1 MRVWLVT
8 AAEPIPSD
16 GVRPMRFMGL
26 ARALARRGHDVTVWT
41 QTFFHHTKR
50 HRFPAD
56 TEYVAEGYRV
66 VVLRAFGYRTNV
78 SLRRYASHWRFAR
91 RLAAAMP
98 ARPAPDVVVASLPPL
113 DTAAAVADYCARRAI
128 PFVVDVIDPWPD
140 VFVDLLP
147 PALQPAGRVVSS
159 PLRRRATRIVRSAH
173 TVTAISRR
181 YAAWAE
187 GLAAPRPV
195 ATAVFHPAVQLG
207 SFDPRARDPHDPGP
221 LRVVYAGALG
231 RAYDV
236 DCVIDCARLLAAE
249 GAAVE
254 VAVAGDGPER
264 ARLERRA
271 AGLTNVRFLG
281 WLEAPALA
289 RLLAASD
296 LGLACYR
303 RDATQTVT
311 YKLFEYAAA
320 GLPVVCSLEGEMA
333 DMIRAAGVGAS
344 YRAED
349 PADLVRV
356 LRTYDVARDE
366 LGRIRRRARA
376 FAEAH
381 GDAERVY
388 GAMAELTL
396 DAARPRWRANA

>member
-26 ARALARRGHDVTVWT
+26 ARALAGRGHDVTIWT

-56 TEYVAEGYRV
+56 TEYAAEGYRV

-98 ARPAPDVVVASLPPL
+98 QSPAPDVVISSLPPL
-113 DTAAAVADYCARRAI
+113 DTAAAAADYCARRGI
-128 PFVVDVIDPWPD
+128 PFLVDIIDPWPD

-159 PLRRRATRIVRSAH
+159 PLRRRAVRIVRSAH
-173 TVTAISRR
+173 AVTAISRR

-187 GLAAPRPV
+187 ALAAPRPV

-207 SFDPRARDPHDPGP
+207 AFDPLARDPRDGSA

-231 RAYDV
+231 RAYDL

-249 GAAVE
+249 GAAIE
-254 VAVAGDGPER
+254 FAIAGAGPER

-271 AGLTNVRFLG
+271 EGLANVRFLG
-281 WLEAPALA
+281 WLDAPALA

-311 YKLFEYAAA
+311 YKLFEYAGA
-320 GLPVVCSLEGEMA
+320 GLPIVCSLDGEMGE
-333 DMIRAAGVGAS
+333 MIREAGVGCT

-349 PADLVRV
+349 PADLARV
-356 LRTYDVARDE
+356 LRTEDAARDDVAHMR
-366 LGRIRRRARA
+366 GRARA
-376 FAEAH
+376 FAEAR

-388 GAMAELTL
+388 GAMAALLE

>member
-26 ARALARRGHDVTVWT
+26 ARALAGRGHEVTLWT

-50 HRFPAD
+50 HRFATD

-66 VVLRAFGYRTNV
+66 VVLRAFGYRTNI

-91 RLAAAMP
+91 RLAGAMP
-98 ARPAPDVVVASLPPL
+98 GRPAPDVVVASLPPL
-113 DTAAAVADYCARRAI
+113 DTAAAVAEYCARRAI
-128 PFVVDVIDPWPD
+128 PFLVDVIDPWPD
-140 VFVDLLP
+140 VFVELLP
-147 PALQPAGRVVSS
+147 PALQRAGRAVSS
-159 PLRRRATRIVRSAH
+159 PLRRQATRIVRRAH

-181 YAAWAE
+181 YAEWAE
-187 GLAAPRPV
+187 RLGAPHPV

-207 SFDPRARDPHDPGP
+207 SYDPRARDPRDGGP

-231 RAYDV
+231 RAYDL
-236 DCVIDCARLLAAE
+236 DCVLDCARLLAA
-249 GAAVE
+249 GGSAVE
-254 VAVAGDGPER
+254 FAIAGEGPER

-281 WLEAPALA
+281 WLDAPALA
-289 RLLAASD
+289 ALLAASD

-320 GLPVVCSLEGEMA
+320 GLPVVCSLAGEMGEL
-333 DMIRAAGVGAS
+333 IREAGAGRV

-349 PADLVRV
+349 PADLARV
-356 LRTYDVARDE
+356 LCALDAARGE
-366 LGRIRRRARA
+366 LARMRQRARA
-376 FAEAH
+376 LAEGH
-381 GDAERVY
+381 GDAGRVY
-388 GAMAELTL
+388 GAMAGLVE
-396 DAARPRWRANA
+396 DAGRPRWRANA